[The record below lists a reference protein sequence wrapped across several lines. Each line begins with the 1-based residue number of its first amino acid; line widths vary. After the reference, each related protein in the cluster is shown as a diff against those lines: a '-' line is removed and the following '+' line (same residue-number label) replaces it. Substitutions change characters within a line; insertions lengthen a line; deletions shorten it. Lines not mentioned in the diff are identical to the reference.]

1 MRPACSAVALGLL
14 TLLLTACSTGSVNSI
29 WTEPG
34 GAPSHY
40 RELAVIGI
48 ANKASVQRAY
58 EDNFIGALK
67 AIGVNASSG
76 QAVASA
82 AATERKRDK
91 AIRKALERSGADGI
105 LVTHLIAE
113 PDRDAEPPTRA
124 TAIPEAYRRLGL
136 YYNQV
141 YRDVMTPGYYA
152 DYRKLR
158 LETNLDDAKRET
170 LVWSGRSQPLD
181 PDSERTIGQII
192 ADVVAQLRLDGYL
205 P

>member
-14 TLLLTACSTGSVNSI
+14 TLLLAACSTGGVNSI

-34 GAPSHY
+34 GAPSPY
-40 RELAVIGI
+40 RKLAVIGI
-48 ANKASVQRAY
+48 ANKTSVQRAY

-67 AIGVNASSG
+67 AIGVTASSG

-82 AATERKRDK
+82 ANRTGDQD
-91 AIRKALERSGADGI
+91 IRKALEHSGADGI

-113 PDRDAEPPTRA
+113 PARNSEPPARA
-124 TAIPEAYRRLGL
+124 TAIPQAYRRLDL

-141 YRDVMTPGYYA
+141 YREVMTPGYYA
-152 DYRKLR
+152 DYQKLR
-158 LETNLDDAKRET
+158 LESNLYDAKRAT

-181 PDSERTIGQII
+181 PNSERTIGQII
-192 ADVVAQLRLDGYL
+192 AEVVAQLRRDGYL

>member
-14 TLLLTACSTGSVNSI
+14 TLLLAACSTGGSVNSI

-34 GAPSHY
+34 GAPSPY
-40 RELAVIGI
+40 RKLAIIGI

-67 AIGVNASSG
+67 AIGVTASSG
-76 QAVASA
+76 QAVAA
-82 AATERKRDK
+82 AAERKRDQ
-91 AIRKALERSGADGI
+91 AIRKALERSGAGGI

-113 PDRDAEPPTRA
+113 PDRDAEPPTRT
-124 TAIPEAYRRLGL
+124 TAIPEAYRRLDR
-136 YYNQV
+136 YYSQV

-152 DYRKLR
+152 DYQKLR
-158 LETNLDDAKRET
+158 LETNLYDAKRET

-181 PDSERTIGQII
+181 PNSERTIGQII
-192 ADVVAQLRLDGYL
+192 AEVVAQLRRDGYL